1 MKLINLCEYTLKQ
14 SLSDT
19 GKYPNL
25 PFITAQD
32 LIDNLNN
39 NGGNK

>member
-1 MKLINLCEYTLKQ
+1 MKLINFCEYILKQ

-32 LIDNLNN
+32 LIDNLNDE
-39 NGGNK
+39 GGNK